1 MEDGTVILT
10 MIFDE
15 AWTRP
20 GSVLGLFLKSFQI
33 GQGTKRLLNHLVIVT
48 LGSQAFQNCNVLH
61 PHCFQLRPF
70 GSRKG
75 PLALDNLMIQR
86 NTNNLLLQVLDLGYS
101 FIFTVSSSSSW
112 LVGIN
117 YHVGLSMLT
126 RNVRLQEADVMWL
139 RTPIVHIH
147 PSYEITIL
155 CNLHSEDSQNRSNK
169 PGRGLIYVK
178 SNAVSIELFKYRKVW
193 GTLYPNSHVK
203 SLCEALKE
211 QQDVIEMLGVRIQY
225 LNATYFGGFCPGDSR
240 EIRKVYTLQ
249 ANCCANVEDKV
260 HDLKLVLE
268 DWINF
273 RAQSFNISLGK
284 RAPTKCIA

>member
-10 MIFDE
+10 TIFDE

-48 LGSQAFQNCNVLH
+48 LGSQAFQNCNCLH

-75 PLALDNLMIQR
+75 PLALDNLVIQR

-101 FIFTVSSSSSW
+101 FIFT
-112 LVGIN
+112 
-117 YHVGLSMLT
+117 
-126 RNVRLQEADVMWL
+126 EADVMWL

-147 PSYEITIL
+147 PSYEITIP

-169 PGRGLIYVK
+169 PGRGLFYVK

-225 LNATYFGGFCPGDSR
+225 LNATYFGGFCQGDSR
-240 EIRKVYTLQ
+240 EIRQVYTLQ
-249 ANCCANVEDKV
+249 ANCCDNVEDKV